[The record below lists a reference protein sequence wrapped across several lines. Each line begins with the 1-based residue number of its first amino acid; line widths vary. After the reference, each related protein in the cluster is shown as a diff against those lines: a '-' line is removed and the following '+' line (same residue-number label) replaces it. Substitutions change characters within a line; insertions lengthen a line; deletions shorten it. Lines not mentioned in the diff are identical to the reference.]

1 MNILK
6 TIVVVFILS
15 TFSYAQV
22 ENLSKDKSFMLG
34 AYYYAW
40 YDAPKNE
47 DDIGWMKKAL
57 MGRLD
62 PVQLTKLGVYDSR
75 DPKVIKSHI

>member
-6 TIVVVFILS
+6 TVVVVFILS

-22 ENLSKDKSFMLG
+22 ENLSNDKSFMLG

-40 YDAPKNE
+40 YGAPKNE
-47 DDIGWMKKAL
+47 DDIGWMK
-57 MGRLD
+57 
-62 PVQLTKLGVYDSR
+62 
-75 DPKVIKSHI
+75 